1 MPVDGLDLPLV
12 LRRLGINAVF
22 LEPQMGGLE
31 TYVRQLLPALLEARP
46 SLEITLFVNE
56 AGRATLAE
64 EMWAASVSFRMHPLL
79 GRRGVRAAGEALLL
93 GAMAK
98 RARCE
103 LLHSVA
109 MTAPLRPGLPSVV
122 NIPDVTWLR
131 VPDAVPRTTR
141 LLWRALVVPAARAAE
156 RVITLSNSAKQEISE
171 DFGIPSDRIDVV
183 ALGPG
188 GRTAVDPTSEAELR
202 ERLGLGDGPIVLA
215 VSALLAH
222 KNLPPLVEAMAEVE
236 RRIPGAV
243 LVVPANPT
251 PLQGE
256 LEALAARVG
265 STVVIPGWVS
275 AADLEGLYSA
285 ADCFAFPSIRE
296 GFGLPVLEAMRRGVP
311 VVCSNTS
318 AVPEVA
324 GDAALLFDPTRPEEI
339 ADAISRV
346 LRDAELAARLRR
358 RGEDRA
364 AQFSWRRTAEETL
377 ASYERALG

>member
-1 MPVDGLDLPLV
+1 MPVGDLDLPLV

-31 TYVRQLLPALLEARP
+31 TYARQLLPALLEARP

-64 EMWAASVSFRMHPLL
+64 EPWATAISFRTHALL

-98 RARCE
+98 RARCD
-103 LLHSVA
+103 LLHSLA

-122 NIPDVTWLR
+122 NVPDVTWLR
-131 VPDAVPRTTR
+131 VPDAVPKATR
-141 LLWRALVVPAARAAE
+141 LLWRTLVVPAARAAE
-156 RVITLSNSAKQEISE
+156 RVITLSKSARLEISE
-171 DFGIPSDRIDVV
+171 DFGIPADRIDVV

-188 GRTAVDPTSEAELR
+188 GSPAVDPTPEAELR
-202 ERLGLGDGPIVLA
+202 ERLGLGGGPIVLA

-222 KNLPPLVEAMAEVE
+222 KNLPPLVEAMAVVRREV
-236 RRIPGAV
+236 PGAV
-243 LVVPANPT
+243 LVAPANPT
-251 PLQGE
+251 PLQSE
-256 LEALAARVG
+256 LKALAARVG
-265 STVVIPGWVS
+265 SSLVFPGWVS
-275 AADLEGLYSA
+275 AAELEGLYRA
-285 ADCFAFPSIRE
+285 AACFAFPSIRE

-324 GDAALLFDPTRPEEI
+324 GDAALLVNPRRPD
-339 ADAISRV
+339 ALAGAISRV
-346 LRDAELAARLRR
+346 LTDSGLAADLRQ
-358 RGEDRA
+358 RGMERA
-364 AQFSWRRTAEETL
+364 AGFSWRRTAEETL
-377 ASYERALG
+377 ASYDRALG